1 MALIEGLSLI
11 IGGHSHTLLGEMSGT
26 QGKYP
31 TIVEDSSGNKAFI
44 VTSWR
49 WGENPGSISVTFNEH
64 GLVVVGATTPTTP
77 TISHV
82 DELTTCLD
90 LVEEIRNTTD
100 IKGIVALTHIGYDV
114 DHV

>member
-1 MALIEGLSLI
+1 MK
-11 IGGHSHTLLGEMSGT
+11 GT

-31 TIVEDSSGNKAFI
+31 MIVEDLSDNEAFM

-49 WGENPGSISVTFNEH
+49 WGENLGSILLTFDEH
-64 GLVVVGATTPTTP
+64 GLVVIGATTLTTQ

-82 DELTTCLD
+82 DELTTFLD
-90 LVEEIRNTTD
+90 LVEEVKKAIWEIRNTTD
-100 IKGIVALTHIGYDV
+100 IKGIAALTHIGYDV